1 MNPPGF
7 GEERIQ
13 RHGHCYAMLPAF
25 GAGEHVPG
33 FSVEEAVRETLL
45 PSRGAHGL
53 GDFLRTIRTHYDKG
67 GRPWHFVSNA

>member
-1 MNPPGF
+1 MAQTRDCSRAAKWMNPPGF

-33 FSVEEAVRETLL
+33 FSVEEAVRET
-45 PSRGAHGL
+45 PSSHLEVLMDSVIFL
-53 GDFLRTIRTHYDKG
+53 G
-67 GRPWHFVSNA
+67 P